1 MVCLYMKFRFSLSYR
16 DMEELCQLRGLAI
29 DHATL
34 QRWVIRFA
42 SLLDGKFQSRKKAIN
57 GSWRMDETY
66 IKVKG
71 EWCYLYRAVDKY
83 SQTIDIYLSKRRDTT
98 SAKRFFQK
106 CFRSSGVLEK
116 VNIDKSSSNTAALKA
131 INKGES

>member
-1 MVCLYMKFRFSLSYR
+1 
-16 DMEELCQLRGLAI
+16 
-29 DHATL
+29 
-34 QRWVIRFA
+34 
-42 SLLDGKFQSRKKAIN
+42 
-57 GSWRMDETY
+57 MDETY